1 MFMQLVLANPV
12 GNVME
17 KLHNSKV
24 LESFEM
30 KRLYL
35 TVGEAVAD
43 ITTPWKTQTSFLSIN
58 GIFWDTGKRMMANTI
73 NISLEAL
80 ELGSLLPARNS
91 ESVIFGR
98 DKENSSFG
106 SWVILLSEARAPAKA
121 LSSIFVFS

>member
-43 ITTPWKTQTSFLSIN
+43 ITTP
-58 GIFWDTGKRMMANTI
+58 
-73 NISLEAL
+73 
-80 ELGSLLPARNS
+80 
-91 ESVIFGR
+91 
-98 DKENSSFG
+98 
-106 SWVILLSEARAPAKA
+106 
-121 LSSIFVFS
+121 